1 MSGTT
6 LVPEKAREKA
16 GRAKAPAPTDVKLAA
31 DWLDRWLMELDL
43 SELRTYL
50 QLAHF
55 YNTRTFHDRV
65 SLERVLPIVGVEQVI
80 ERLEKRGL
88 VEVIRKDDQFHYHF
102 PHRDTDGFHRAER
115 ARPSLVDALAFQER
129 MTEELTE
136 LTEQD
141 ETDSLRERYFTR
153 YPQLKGEYELWRSA
167 GDEGMRWRLWMELS
181 RHLIRKFEDQ
191 YGSLREDHG
200 ELFKEVSSKVLR
212 HHLDV
217 VDGVVKEILR
227 REGELFPEVQAE
239 WVIVPPE
246 EHFVSLPVVRQLA
259 QRYGIGPEQI
269 FLNTIEEQGN
279 LGRVVVGVD
288 EDGFLS
294 DMVLPA
300 DTGLTKS
307 EERVLFLRPEERDQE
322 DSERNQERVRRAR
335 NKYANYLIGRASG
348 VLADFVAAKRVRG
361 IDAWLIRIVDLV
373 NDALDALPM
382 ADGQRPVLLEHV
394 IDRYDAV
401 RQGVRHPPRP
411 RLPAA
416 PAERGARAPHYAPDT
431 ARANS
436 NGARSAAAPA
446 KSSPTAKSGPTGKA
460 GKAGKATPTKKGRKQ
475 DLKPGPGKSPKAA
488 KGRKSGGKP
497 PGKSRRKG

>member
-6 LVPEKAREKA
+6 LVPEKAAREKA
-16 GRAKAPAPTDVKLAA
+16 ARAKGLAPTDVKLAA

-43 SELRTYL
+43 AELRTYL

-55 YNTRTFHDRV
+55 YNTRTFHDRK
-65 SLERVLPIVGVEQVI
+65 SLSRVLPIPNVEQVV

-88 VEVIRKDDQFHYHF
+88 VEVVRKADQFHYHF
-102 PHRDTDGFHRAER
+102 PHRDPEGFHRAER

-141 ETDSLRERYFTR
+141 ETDALRERYFTR

-167 GDEGMRWRLWMELS
+167 GDSGMRWRLWMELS
-181 RHLIRKFEDQ
+181 RYLIRQFEDQ

-217 VDGVVKEILR
+217 VDGVVAEILR
-227 REGELFPEVQAE
+227 REQELFPEVQAE

-279 LGRVVVGVD
+279 RGRVVVGVD

-373 NDALDALPM
+373 NDALDALPL
-382 ADGQRPVLLEHV
+382 ADGSRPVLLEHV

-416 PAERGARAPHYAPDT
+416 PALAGARRSEPGAP
-431 ARANS
+431 
-436 NGARSAAAPA
+436 AAAAARNGGADRKRPA
-446 KSSPTAKSGPTGKA
+446 PKKQGKGKGKA
-460 GKAGKATPTKKGRKQ
+460 SK
-475 DLKPGPGKSPKAA
+475 A
-488 KGRKSGGKP
+488 KGKP
-497 PGKSRRKG
+497 RRRG